1 MKTFITEKMKRVVSS
16 MALVEKLLQDFDNDN
31 FAVEVKEIMQDFN
44 ELRIHMELDDS
55 HVIIVPPEETEDE
68 DE

>member
-16 MALVEKLLQDFDNDN
+16 MALVEKLLREFDNDN

-44 ELRIHMELDDS
+44 ELRIHMEMDDS
-55 HVIIVPPEETEDE
+55 HVIIVPPELTEDE